1 MKLNRYDI
9 IGILLLPVSIFFM
22 LYPGLYPE
30 RFADKTAMI
39 TLSTVGAVIFIFGVL
54 SIIST
59 IKKRVK

>member
-1 MKLNRYDI
+1 MKMNRYDI
-9 IGILLLPVSIFFM
+9 MGILLLPISIFFM

-30 RFADKTAMI
+30 RFADKTAMVA
-39 TLSTVGAVIFIFGVL
+39 LSTVGAIVFIIGIL